1 MKVMTKT
8 LIVFFIT
15 TLLLIGTTHILI
27 EVFVMSGFLQNEA
40 TGVKENMEK
49 VAHAID
55 MEFNNLEKI
64 LIDWSEWDDTYQFIV
79 DRNEEYINSNLG
91 DETLIALDLNLMVFV
106 NSSNEVVFGKA
117 VDLYTGEEARIP
129 DVLLKEIRASNS
141 PLLTGSGTSG
151 LILTEQG
158 PMMVLSNP
166 ILKSNGEGPPRGF
179 LIFGRYFDEVVLRR
193 AESLAGFNLL
203 AYPIRDS
210 SSLSTGEITVRPI
223 NESFISGS
231 YTMTDLHGQ
240 PILTVQGEIP
250 RILYQQGRLAATQF
264 LILFTS
270 FYIIL
275 EVVIYALLN
284 TSIFSR
290 LKKLETFVKNVG
302 RTSKPGERLSLAGD
316 DELSSLNAS
325 INEMLDRLDLAK
337 KSLMESEKRL
347 KNIFEGTGTA
357 LALTDKEMRIILIN
371 TFFEK
376 LFGYSKDEVEGK
388 ISFAEVIN
396 EEDYPLFLT
405 HQKKALEGESVTAFE
420 ARVKD
425 KYGNAMFCLVSIS
438 TVPETQE
445 LIVSFMDISKK
456 KILEMEIIEL
466 LEEMRWLDEII
477 NKSPAIAFMWRAEEG
492 WPVDYVSN
500 NIQQFGYM
508 PKDFVS
514 GKIKYAEIIH
524 PDDLERVRE
533 EVMEYTRKGLEEFAQ
548 EYRIVTAGGDI
559 RWVYDRTWL
568 KRSEDGTLT
577 HYQGVILDISERKWM
592 EEQIKKYSEELEK
605 YSKHL
610 EELVEER
617 TKELREK
624 ERLAAIGEAATSIAH
639 DLKSPLQVLIN
650 SVYIAKMGISKLPA
664 PMVEQLKSSGVLESL
679 SKMEKQIGYIN
690 RILLDLQE
698 ISRPIKPEALNVNL
712 GALIQESL
720 QSVTV
725 PNNIEL
731 KTQGELDARLD
742 PYLMKRVLI
751 NLIENAVQAMPK
763 GGKLEIACSRVG
775 SELLITIKDTGIGMP
790 KEVVE
795 NIFKPF
801 FTTKTRGTG
810 FGLYTSK
817 RIVEAHGGTITVE
830 SEVGK
835 GTTFTI
841 RIPIK
846 Q

>member
-1 MKVMTKT
+1 MTNSDINPDDF
-8 LIVFFIT
+8 LRIFSFF
-15 TLLLIGTTHILI
+15 
-27 EVFVMSGFLQNEA
+27 
-40 TGVKENMEK
+40 
-49 VAHAID
+49 
-55 MEFNNLEKI
+55 
-64 LIDWSEWDDTYQFIV
+64 DD
-79 DRNEEYINSNLG
+79 S
-91 DETLIALDLNLMVFV
+91 
-106 NSSNEVVFGKA
+106 
-117 VDLYTGEEARIP
+117 
-129 DVLLKEIRASNS
+129 DVLLIVLDGKWKIKFLNKKACDFFGVTKQDLVGKNLLLETSILGGRELREAFYSKIKSEGSFKHELSASTKDGSVQTATFEFRFFKKEGTELIIGVGTLINLPTRDWLKFLELLIEERTEALRESENKYRELVELAKSIIFKWDAEGKVIWMNEYGLKFFGFTEEEIIGRSVYETIVPRVESTGRDLTTLVRDIVEKEEEYASNINENVKKDGTRVWIHWSNRPIKDSKGNLVAILSIGTDITDRIKMEKMQEYELNKSRALSKLYSLLVS
-141 PLLTGSGTSG
+141 PTIKIGDVEDAILAEAMEITESRCGFVGRVDPKTGELVSNKIVQSPECLLKEKKIKLSPDNKPKS
-151 LILTEQG
+151 LIEFA
-158 PMMVLSNP
+158 LSN
-166 ILKSNGEGPPRGF
+166 LKPFYTNSPKDHPAYKGEPEWHVKVERF
-179 LIFGRYFDEVVLRR
+179 
-193 AESLAGFNLL
+193 
-203 AYPIRDS
+203 
-210 SSLSTGEITVRPI
+210 
-223 NESFISGS
+223 
-231 YTMTDLHGQ
+231 
-240 PILTVQGEIP
+240 
-250 RILYQQGRLAATQF
+250 LAAPM
-264 LILFTS
+264 LVEGRVIGIL
-270 FYIIL
+270 
-275 EVVIYALLN
+275 ALAN
-284 TSIFSR
+284 SKR
-290 LKKLETFVKNVG
+290 NYDDRDLETV
-302 RTSKPGERLSLAGD
+302 S
-316 DELSSLNAS
+316 
-325 INEMLDRLDLAK
+325 EMSRYY
-337 KSLMESEKRL
+337 
-347 KNIFEGTGTA
+347 A
-357 LALTDKEMRIILIN
+357 LALQRINYEEELIIRENLYKTLFENAPVPTLLIDENDTMSKIN
-371 TFFEK
+371 TAFEK
-376 LFGYSKDEVEGK
+376 LSGYTKGEVEGK
-388 ISFAEVIN
+388 KIWKEFVFPEDLKKMEAYRAERLAGRYAPQSYEFRFLDKNMNVHDVLIN
-396 EEDYPLFLT
+396 
-405 HQKKALEGESVTAFE
+405 
-420 ARVKD
+420 
-425 KYGNAMFCLVSIS
+425 VSIIPG
-438 TVPETQE
+438 TKKT
-445 LIVSFMDISKK
+445 IASFIDLTDIKR
-456 KILEMEIIEL
+456 LNE
-466 LEEMRWLDEII
+466 
-477 NKSPAIAFMWRAEEG
+477 A
-492 WPVDYVSN
+492 
-500 NIQQFGYM
+500 
-508 PKDFVS
+508 
-514 GKIKYAEIIH
+514 
-524 PDDLERVRE
+524 
-533 EVMEYTRKGLEEFAQ
+533 
-548 EYRIVTAGGDI
+548 
-559 RWVYDRTWL
+559 L
-568 KRSEDGTLT
+568 KRS
-577 HYQGVILDISERKWM
+577 K
-592 EEQIKKYSEELEK
+592 EELEK

>member
-624 ERLAAIGEAATSIAH
+624 ERLAAIGQTAIMVGH
-639 DLKSPLQVLIN
+639 DLRNPLQVMKNIL
-650 SVYIAKMGISKLPA
+650 YILNDEVMKAEFDPKLKI
-664 PMVEQLKSSGVLESL
+664 EILERLKV
-679 SKMEKQIGYIN
+679 MDRQIWYMNKIV
-690 RILLDLQE
+690 LDLQDLSKE
-698 ISRPIKPEALNVNL
+698 KTATPTLVNPMSLLEELVEQVPSNIKV
-712 GALIQESL
+712 
-720 QSVTV
+720 VMD
-725 PNNIEL
+725 
-731 KTQGELDARLD
+731 LDQKMTAFLD
-742 PYLMKRVLI
+742 EYILRRVCS
-751 NLIENAVQAMPK
+751 NLILNAIQAMPN
-763 GGKLEIACSRVG
+763 GGTLKISAHIEGGYFVMKIS
-775 SELLITIKDTGIGMP
+775 DTGAGIP
-790 KEVVE
+790 KEVLDKL
-795 NIFKPF
+795 FTPF
-801 FTTKTRGTG
+801 FTTKAKGM
-810 FGLYTSK
+810 GLGLAVSK
-817 RIVEAHGGTITVE
+817 KLVEIHGGTITVE

-841 RIPIK
+841 KIP
-846 Q
+846 QRQ